1 MRVMFR
7 YVYKIIYNFQANKF
21 LRLYL
26 LFCIMLFIFDA
37 ITVHNGFRT
46 LRADS
51 ERYID
56 NDRMMKFKPDP
67 RSAHTLYDQLAAYVS
82 D

>member
-26 LFCIMLFIFDA
+26 LFCIMLFIFDD
-37 ITVHNGFRT
+37 ITVHNGFGT
-46 LRADS
+46 LCADS

-56 NDRMMKFKPDP
+56 DD
-67 RSAHTLYDQLAAYVS
+67 
-82 D
+82 